1 MLIIFVQT
9 PQSMK
14 RLPTTPPLTLK
25 MTEEKRKI
33 QIWSKVKNTGKNT
46 VFLLI
51 LIFSESDC
59 VRVFFFYVFA

>member
-1 MLIIFVQT
+1 MLIILVQT

-14 RLPTTPPLTLK
+14 RLPTIPPLTLK